1 MLFLVVNSLFILFA
15 ILNINDPDWFLWVPT
30 YFLVAAST
38 GAYKKKLIN
47 KKAVNVLMV
56 YLLFVFALSFFGYI
70 EILDK
75 NSDTMINM
83 TEPNREAFG
92 ALLAVGWI
100 YWTSREQE

>member
-38 GAYKKKLIN
+38 VGYQKKLIN
-47 KKAVNVLMV
+47 KKAMNILMV
-56 YLLFVFALSFFGYI
+56 YLLLVFALSFFGYI
-70 EILDK
+70 EVLDK

-83 TEPNREAFG
+83 TEPNREAIG
-92 ALLAVGWI
+92 ALLAAGWV
-100 YWTSREQE
+100 YWTSRRQ

>member
-38 GAYKKKLIN
+38 VAYQKKLI
-47 KKAVNVLMV
+47 KKRAVNVLMV

-70 EILDK
+70 EVLDK

-92 ALLAVGWI
+92 ALLAAVWI
-100 YWTSREQE
+100 YWTSRRQ

>member
-38 GAYKKKLIN
+38 VAYQKKQIN
-47 KKAVNVLMV
+47 KNAMNILMV
-56 YLLFVFALSFFGYI
+56 YLLFIFAFSFFGFI
-70 EILDK
+70 EVLDK
-75 NSDTMINM
+75 NSDIMINM

-92 ALLAVGWI
+92 ALLAMGWI
-100 YWTSREQE
+100 YWTSREQQ

>member
-38 GAYKKKLIN
+38 VAYQKQLIN
-47 KKAVNVLMV
+47 KKAVNILMV

-70 EILDK
+70 EVLDK
-75 NSDTMINM
+75 NSDTMIKM

-92 ALLAVGWI
+92 ALLAAGWI
-100 YWTSREQE
+100 YWTSRGQQ

>member
-15 ILNINDPDWFLWVPT
+15 VLNINDPDWFLWVPT

-38 GAYKKKLIN
+38 VAYQKRLIN
-47 KKAVNVLMV
+47 KKALNILIV
-56 YLLFVFALSFFGYI
+56 YLLFIFVLAFFGFI
-70 EILDK
+70 EVLDK

-92 ALLAVGWI
+92 ALLAMGWI
-100 YWTSREQE
+100 YWISRRQ

>member
-15 ILNINDPDWFLWVPT
+15 VLNINDPDWFLWVPT

-38 GAYKKKLIN
+38 VAYQKKLIN
-47 KKAVNVLMV
+47 KKAVNILMV
-56 YLLFVFALSFFGYI
+56 YLLLVFALSFFGFI

-75 NSDTMINM
+75 KSDTMINV

-92 ALLAVGWI
+92 ALLAMVWI
-100 YWTSREQE
+100 YWTSRRQ

>member
-38 GAYKKKLIN
+38 VGYQKKLIN
-47 KKAVNVLMV
+47 KKAMNILMV
-56 YLLFVFALSFFGYI
+56 YLLLVFALSFFGYV
-70 EILDK
+70 EVLDK

-83 TEPNREAFG
+83 TEPNREAIG
-92 ALLAVGWI
+92 ALLAASWV
-100 YWTSREQE
+100 YWTSRRQ